1 MNEITLQWVAILK
14 VLLVAGFAG
23 LYGFG
28 GVSGKWKRR
37 IIAPILYCVGIAG
50 FSLWTDTFHW
60 LCLLSALFLSGG
72 LTIGYGASNLKD
84 KLIKRSRVGLACG
97 VASLPIFWVHNAW
110 SLFFLHIAV
119 CVATS
124 VAAGVWNKSSSART
138 EETLIG
144 ATYILIPMLT
154 I

>member
-1 MNEITLQWVAILK
+1 MDEVTLQWIAILK

-37 IIAPILYCVGIAG
+37 FIAPILLGIGIWG
-50 FSLWTDTFHW
+50 FSTWTQSFHW
-60 LCLLSALFLSGG
+60 QYLVCVPLLFGALS
-72 LTIGYGASNLKD
+72 IGYGANTTLEK
-84 KLIKRSRVGLACG
+84 IKKRAIAGSA
-97 VASLPIFWVHNAW
+97 AAFAFISIFWVLGAW
-110 SLFFLHIAV
+110 TLFLAHILV
-119 CVATS
+119 CVIIS
-124 VAAGVWNKSSSART
+124 VTAGVWNQTQSART

-144 ATYILIPMLT
+144 ASYALIPMLT